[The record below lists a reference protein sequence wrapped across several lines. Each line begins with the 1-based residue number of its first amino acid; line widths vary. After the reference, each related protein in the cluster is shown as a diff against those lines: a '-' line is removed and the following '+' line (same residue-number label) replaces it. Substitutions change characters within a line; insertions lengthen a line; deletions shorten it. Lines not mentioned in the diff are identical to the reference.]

1 MFRDRTE
8 AGLRLAKKLAK
19 YKNQNPVIY
28 ALPRGGVVLGVEIAK
43 TLGAPLDL
51 IISRKI
57 GHQFSPEYAIGA
69 VAEDGHTIFNEA
81 EKEQADPKWLEEKIK
96 AEQLEA
102 KRRREKYLRGK
113 APIDAKGR
121 TAILVDDG
129 IATGLSIFLAIEELR
144 HQKPEKIIVAVPV
157 VPLDTAEKIKKKVD
171 ELVAL
176 EIPENFLGAVGS
188 YYENFPQVEDS
199 EVIKIFQPKTDPP
212 LAEKT

>member
-28 ALPRGGVVLGVEIAK
+28 ALPRGGVVLGAEIARA
-43 TLGAPLDL
+43 LGAPLGL
-51 IISRKI
+51 ILTRKI

-102 KRRREKYLRGK
+102 KK
-113 APIDAKGR
+113 AER
-121 TAILVDDG
+121 
-129 IATGLSIFLAIEELR
+129 
-144 HQKPEKIIVAVPV
+144 KISSGQ
-157 VPLDTAEKIKKKVD
+157 
-171 ELVAL
+171 
-176 EIPENFLGAVGS
+176 GA
-188 YYENFPQVEDS
+188 D
-199 EVIKIFQPKTDPP
+199 
-212 LAEKT
+212 

>member
-1 MFRDRTE
+1 MFKDRTE
-8 AGLRLAKKLAK
+8 AGLRLAKKLSK
-19 YKNQNPVIY
+19 YKNQNPIIY
-28 ALPRGGVVLGVEIAK
+28 ALPRGGVVLGAEIAK

-51 IISRKI
+51 IITRKI
-57 GHQFSPEYAIGA
+57 GHQFNSEYAIGA

-113 APIDAKGR
+113 VPIDVKGR
-121 TAILVDDG
+121 TVILVDDG

-144 HQKPEKIIVAVPV
+144 HQKPGKIIVAVPV
-157 VPLDTAEKIKKKVD
+157 VPFDTAEKIKKKVD

-176 EIPENFLGAVGS
+176 EIPENYLGAVGS
-188 YYENFPQVEDS
+188 YYESFPQVEDS
-199 EVIKIFQPKTDPP
+199 EVIKILKT
-212 LAEKT
+212 